1 MFHMKDKIA
10 IVVQRYGLEIN
21 GGAELH
27 ARLLAEKLSAIY
39 DIEIITTCAI
49 EFERWDNH
57 YPEGIEIINDIKVRR
72 FKTLKKD
79 LKKFNELSKIARN
92 LYKYYSRKLSVLNF
106 PYLIYKR
113 FKYNKKDFNFNEWL
127 EVQGPYSNDL
137 IQFIKDKKENYKA
150 FIFFTY
156 LYHPTNIGIREV
168 ADKSI
173 LIPTAHDEPQFYLD
187 GYSQLF
193 SLPEFIMYNTQI
205 EKDFVEKVYP
215 QAQKLKSEIA
225 GIGFDDYDVTSGTLP
240 QDLYQNKYFIYIG
253 RIVEDKG
260 CVMMIEYFKDFKE
273 KKPEYRDIKLVLVGK
288 NSLDEKIT
296 QGDDIILTGFVDHEL
311 KNALLANA
319 SALIMPSF
327 YESLSLITLEAMLL
341 KVPVIVNKNCEV
353 LYSHIEKSETGKSF
367 TDSNEF
373 SEALTFYLQQTQ
385 ENLISE
391 GNKAK
396 DYVLKNYSW
405 DTIINKFNSAIKSL

>member
-1 MFHMKDKIA
+1 MKDKIA

-57 YPEGIEIINDIKVRR
+57 YPEGIEIINNIKVRR

-106 PYLIYKR
+106 PYLLYKR

-215 QAQKLKSEIA
+215 QSRKLKSEIA

-273 KKPEYRDIKLVLVGK
+273 KNSEYRDIKLVLVGK

>member
-1 MFHMKDKIA
+1 MKDKIA

-106 PYLIYKR
+106 PYLLYKR

>member
-106 PYLIYKR
+106 PYLLYKR

-273 KKPEYRDIKLVLVGK
+273 KKTEYRDIKLVLVGK

>member
-57 YPEGIEIINDIKVRR
+57 YPEGTEIINDIKVRR

-92 LYKYYSRKLSVLNF
+92 LYKYYSRKLSFLNF
-106 PYLIYKR
+106 PYLLYKR

-215 QAQKLKSEIA
+215 QARKLKSEIA

-273 KKPEYRDIKLVLVGK
+273 KNPEYRDIKLVLVGK

>member
-1 MFHMKDKIA
+1 MKDKIA

-27 ARLLAEKLSAIY
+27 ARLLAEKLSGIY

-49 EFERWDNH
+49 EFEHWDNH

-79 LKKFNELSKIARN
+79 LKKFSGLSKTVRN

-106 PYLIYKR
+106 PYLLYKR
-113 FKYNKKDFNFNEWL
+113 FKYSKKDFNFNEWL
-127 EVQGPYSNDL
+127 EVQGPFSNDL
-137 IQFIKDKKENYKA
+137 IQFIKDKKEDYKA

-168 ADKSI
+168 VDKSI

-193 SLPEFIMYNTQI
+193 SLPKFIMYNTQI

-215 QAQKLKSEIA
+215 QAKKLKSEIA
-225 GIGFDDYDVTSGTLP
+225 GIGFDDYDVTSGILP
-240 QDLYQNKYFIYIG
+240 QDLYQSKYFIYIG

-273 KKPEYRDIKLVLVGK
+273 KYPEYRDVKLVLVGK

-341 KVPVIVNKNCEV
+341 KIPVIVNKNCDV

-367 TDSNEF
+367 INSIEF
-373 SEALTFYLQQTQ
+373 SKALTFYLQQTQ
-385 ENLISE
+385 EDLMSE

-396 DYVLKNYSW
+396 NYVLKNYSW
-405 DTIINKFNSAIKSL
+405 DTIINKFNSAIKSLS

>member
-1 MFHMKDKIA
+1 MKDKIA

>member
-1 MFHMKDKIA
+1 MVRSTGSVF
-10 IVVQRYGLEIN
+10 QR
-21 GGAELH
+21 
-27 ARLLAEKLSAIY
+27 
-39 DIEIITTCAI
+39 
-49 EFERWDNH
+49 
-57 YPEGIEIINDIKVRR
+57 
-72 FKTLKKD
+72 
-79 LKKFNELSKIARN
+79 FNSFYQR
-92 LYKYYSRKLSVLNF
+92 
-106 PYLIYKR
+106 
-113 FKYNKKDFNFNEWL
+113 
-127 EVQGPYSNDL
+127 
-137 IQFIKDKKENYKA
+137 KKEDYKA

-168 ADKSI
+168 AEKSI

-193 SLPEFIMYNTQI
+193 SLPKFIIYNTQI

-215 QAQKLKSEIA
+215 QSQKLKSEIA
-225 GIGFDDYDVTSGTLP
+225 GIGFDDYDVTSSELP

-273 KKPEYRDIKLVLVGK
+273 KHPEYRDIKLVLVGK

-296 QGDDIILTGFVDHEL
+296 QGDDIILTGFVDHAL
-311 KNALLANA
+311 KNALLENA

-353 LYSHIEKSETGKSF
+353 LYSHVEKSKTGKSF
-367 TDSNEF
+367 TNSIEF
-373 SEALTFYLQQTQ
+373 SQALSFYVEQTQ
-385 ENLISE
+385 DDLVSE
-391 GNKAK
+391 GNKARG
-396 DYVLKNYSW
+396 YVLKNYSW
-405 DTIINKFNSAIKSL
+405 ETIINKFNSAIKSL

>member
-1 MFHMKDKIA
+1 MKDKIA

-57 YPEGIEIINDIKVRR
+57 YPEGIETIHDIKVRR

-79 LKKFNELSKIARN
+79 LKKFNKLSKIARN
-92 LYKYYSRKLSVLNF
+92 VYKYYSRKLSILNF
-106 PYLIYKR
+106 PYLLYKR
-113 FKYNKKDFNFNEWL
+113 LKYNKKNFNFNEWL
-127 EVQGPYSNDL
+127 EVQGPFSNDL
-137 IQFIKDKKENYKA
+137 IQFIKGKKEDYKA

-193 SLPEFIMYNTQI
+193 SLPKFIMYNTQI
-205 EKDFVEKVYP
+205 EKDFVESVYP
-215 QAQKLKSEIA
+215 RAKKLKSEIA
-225 GIGFDDYDVTSGTLP
+225 GIGFDDYDITSGTLP
-240 QDLYQNKYFIYIG
+240 QDLYQSKYFIYIG

-273 KKPEYRDIKLVLVGK
+273 KHPEYRDIKLVLVGK

-319 SALIMPSF
+319 SALIMPSL

-341 KVPVIVNKNCEV
+341 KIPVIVNKNCDV
-353 LYSHIEKSETGKSF
+353 LYSHIEKSETGESF
-367 TDSNEF
+367 TNSIEF
-373 SEALTFYLQQTQ
+373 SQALTFYLQQTQ
-385 ENLISE
+385 EDLMSE

-396 DYVLKNYSW
+396 NYVLKNYSW
-405 DTIINKFNSAIKSL
+405 DTIINKFNSAIKSLS

>member
-1 MFHMKDKIA
+1 MKDKIA

-27 ARLLAEKLSAIY
+27 ARLLAEKLSGIY

-49 EFERWDNH
+49 EFEHWDNH

-79 LKKFNELSKIARN
+79 LKKFSGLSKTVRN

-106 PYLIYKR
+106 PYLLYKR

-127 EVQGPYSNDL
+127 EVQGPFSNDL
-137 IQFIKDKKENYKA
+137 IQFIKDKKEDYKA

-193 SLPEFIMYNTQI
+193 SLPKFIMYNTQI

-215 QAQKLKSEIA
+215 QAKKLKSEIA
-225 GIGFDDYDVTSGTLP
+225 GIGFDDYDVTSGILP
-240 QDLYQNKYFIYIG
+240 QDLYQSKYFIYIG

-273 KKPEYRDIKLVLVGK
+273 KYPEYRDVKLVLVGK

-341 KVPVIVNKNCEV
+341 KIPVIVNKNCDV

-367 TDSNEF
+367 INSIEF
-373 SEALTFYLQQTQ
+373 SKALTFYLQQTQ
-385 ENLISE
+385 EDLMSE

-396 DYVLKNYSW
+396 NYVLKNYSW
-405 DTIINKFNSAIKSL
+405 DTIINKFNSAIKSLS